1 MCTKLKRMKYFEKID
16 FKKVNALKAKMT
28 TLSYYDG
35 LAAITLTNEGTKEN
49 PKYRIDKLVENS
61 IEPLGFYDF
70 SRLVKEANEMN
81 YNIGSYFGI
90 GVNDVTPT
98 KNEDL
103 SAAYILK
110 STNAVGIISR
120 ITNLKLIRINEIV

>member
-1 MCTKLKRMKYFEKID
+1 MKYFEKID
-16 FKKVNALKAKMT
+16 FAKVEKLKEKIIAPH
-28 TLSYYDG
+28 LYDG
-35 LAAITLTNEGTKEN
+35 VAAITLTNEGSKEN
-49 PKYRIDKLVENS
+49 PKYRVDKLVGNS

-70 SRLVKEANEMN
+70 KRLVNEANSIN

-90 GVNDVTPT
+90 GVNDVCLT

-103 SAAYILK
+103 NSAYILK

-120 ITNLKLIRINEIV
+120 VTNLKLIRINEIV